1 MSGLLPFQPHEIE
14 FLALLNDHGEIT
26 PELLTKDAGM
36 QETIRNHL
44 GLLWKAQNVRQYKK
58 GK

>member
-1 MSGLLPFQPHEIE
+1 MTGLLSFKPHEIE
-14 FLALLNDHGEIT
+14 FLTCLNDQGEIT

-36 QETIRNHL
+36 QETIRKHP
-44 GLLWKAQNVRQYKK
+44 GLLWKAQNVRQHKK